1 MTYEHLTAKQADAL
15 LNREPATIVLDLRT
29 ADEFEM
35 YYIAHAV
42 NLDCQ
47 SEFFERRLKRLDKS
61 AKYLVHCQSGGRSLP
76 ALDVFKRLGFT
87 SIAHLDGG
95 LREWVDADF
104 PVISN
109 WSI

>member
-1 MTYEHLTAKQADAL
+1 MNYEHLTAKQTAAL
-15 LNREPATIVLDLRT
+15 LSREPAIVVLDIRT

-47 SEFFERRLKRLDKS
+47 SEFFERRLKRLNKT
-61 AKYLVHCQSGGRSLP
+61 AKYIVHCQSGGRSLP
-76 ALDVFKRLGFT
+76 ALETFKRLGFKNVV
-87 SIAHLDGG
+87 HMDGG
-95 LREWVDADF
+95 LREWVGADL

>member
-1 MTYEHLTAKQADAL
+1 MIYEDLTAKQTAAL
-15 LNREPATIVLDLRT
+15 LRREPNTVVIDVRT

-35 YYIAHAV
+35 YYIQHAV

-47 SEFFERRLKRLDKS
+47 SEFFERRLKRLDKT

-76 ALDVFKRLGFT
+76 ALETFKRLGFT
-87 SIAHLDGG
+87 HVTHLNGG
-95 LREWVDADF
+95 LRDWLDADL